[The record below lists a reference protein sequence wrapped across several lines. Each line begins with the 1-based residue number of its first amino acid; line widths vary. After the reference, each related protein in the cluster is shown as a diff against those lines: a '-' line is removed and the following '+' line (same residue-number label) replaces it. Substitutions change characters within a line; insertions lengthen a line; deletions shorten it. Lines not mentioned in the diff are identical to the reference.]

1 MKQERVLYIEAT
13 FVKPRI
19 LRRFGN
25 CVSSW
30 APNFQLWKALLTSS
44 KRRFSSSEKGSA
56 ARLRK
61 RGQETPCTSISSW
74 KTTCQWVKWTR
85 IRHIW
90 IEFPL
95 KYSWGPSFKGRSGG
109 GLKKILEKSA
119 ASERMKILLN
129 CRPAR
134 LQILLTWINAG
145 SSWPLLSLDET
156 GSETS
161 VTAKDFPP
169 LIWTAFHGT
178 EDRKVC

>member
-19 LRRFGN
+19 PRRFGN

-44 KRRFSSSEKGSA
+44 KRRFSSSKKGSA

-109 GLKKILEKSA
+109 GVKKNLRKFCSLGTYENTSKLSTGEA
-119 ASERMKILLN
+119 ANPADLDQCWVQLTFAFFRWDWIWDQCDSQGLPTLDLN
-129 CRPAR
+129 CVPRHWR
-134 LQILLTWINAG
+134 
-145 SSWPLLSLDET
+145 
-156 GSETS
+156 
-161 VTAKDFPP
+161 
-169 LIWTAFHGT
+169 
-178 EDRKVC
+178 